1 MTKKQKQ
8 MNKYLIKI
16 GSQIKGPI
24 DLEALRN
31 LDVSPDTLV
40 CKVGDNKWVAIVE
53 MDELLSQEIGK
64 TEKPSASENNSDIRA
79 NVSQDGTAPIEEEK
93 HQNLGNP
100 VKNPNEGCPASSASP
115 TPSSKTEKVM
125 PKYQS
130 LYVFS
135 IILLV
140 FSIIL
145 GVLCIGDLWWNEALI
160 IGVIPFI
167 LTLIVVLRLSQI
179 RKLNFDNESADT
191 SETVKK
197 CRWMIGISVVLA
209 LLSLLMYE
217 TSF

>member
-1 MTKKQKQ
+1 MD
-8 MNKYLIKI
+8 KYLIKI

-24 DLEALRN
+24 ALEALRN

-93 HQNLGNP
+93 HQNLGNS
-100 VKNPNEGCPASSASP
+100 VKNPNEGCPASSVSP
-115 TPSSKTEKVM
+115 GPSSQTEKVM
-125 PKYQS
+125 PKYQA
-130 LYVFS
+130 LFVFS
-135 IILLV
+135 IVLLV

-145 GVLCIGDLWWNEALI
+145 GVLCVGDLWWNEALI

-191 SETVKK
+191 SKTVKSAN
-197 CRWMIGISVVLA
+197 G
-209 LLSLLMYE
+209 
-217 TSF
+217 

>member
-53 MDELLSQEIGK
+53 IDELLSQEIGK
-64 TEKPSASENNSDIRA
+64 TEKPSASENYFDIRA
-79 NVSQDGTAPIEEEK
+79 DVSQDGTAPIEEEK
-93 HQNLGNP
+93 HQKLGNS
-100 VKNPNEGCPASSASP
+100 VKNPNEGCPASYASP

-135 IILLV
+135 IVLLV

-145 GVLCIGDLWWNEALI
+145 GVLWWWNEALI

-167 LTLIVVLRLSQI
+167 LTLIVVIRLSKI
-179 RKLNFDNESADT
+179 RKSNFRNKSDDINK
-191 SETVKK
+191 TVKK
-197 CRWMIGISVVLA
+197 CKWMISISIVLS
-209 LLSLLMYE
+209 LLSLIIFAY
-217 TSF
+217 

>member
-1 MTKKQKQ
+1 

-53 MDELLSQEIGK
+53 IDELLSQEIGK
-64 TEKPSASENNSDIRA
+64 TEKPSASENYFDIRA

-93 HQNLGNP
+93 HQKLGNP
-100 VKNPNEGCPASSASP
+100 VKNLNEGCPASSASP
-115 TPSSKTEKVM
+115 RPSSQTEKVM
-125 PKYQS
+125 PKYQA
-130 LYVFS
+130 LFVFS
-135 IILLV
+135 IVLLV
-140 FSIIL
+140 FSVIL
-145 GVLCIGDLWWNEALI
+145 GVLCVRDLWWNEALI

-167 LTLIVVLRLSQI
+167 LTFIVVLRMSQI
-179 RKLNFDNESADT
+179 RKANLSNESGD
-191 SETVKK
+191 EIKMVKN